1 MSTPWRVDAHQ
12 HFWRVCRG
20 DYFWMPDSGPLARD
34 YLPRDLAGLNEAAGI
49 CGTVLVQAA
58 PTVAETE
65 YLLGLADADGPV
77 DILGVVGWADLAGPD
92 LGEFE
97 KLASHPK
104 LVGVRPM
111 IQDIAADD
119 WVIQPAVLDGLS
131 RLPSLGLTFD
141 LLCHPRHLRYAIQAL
156 EQVPQ
161 LPVVVDHLA
170 KPRNDA
176 VDSEWRAH
184 MADLAARP
192 GTYCKLAGLV
202 TEVGRGWTAGQF
214 AGHVEAILE
223 LFGPRRIMI
232 GTDWPVLLTAAEHRD
247 VVALSDRLISQL
259 PAEDQVWMWRGA
271 AKEFYRLDTEPGA
284 TST

>member
-1 MSTPWRVDAHQ
+1 MPAPWRVDAHQ
-12 HFWRVCRG
+12 HFWRICRG
-20 DYFWMPDSGPLARD
+20 DYFWMPGSGPLARD
-34 YLPRDLAGLNEAAGI
+34 YLPSDLAGLNEAAGI

-77 DILGVVGWADLAGPD
+77 DILGVVGWADLTAPD
-92 LGEFE
+92 LGSFE
-97 KLASHPK
+97 KLARHPK

-131 RLPSLGLTFD
+131 RISGLGLTFD
-141 LLCHPRHLRYAIQAL
+141 LLCHPRHLRYALQAL
-156 EQVPQ
+156 EHVPQ

-170 KPRNDA
+170 KPHYDA

-184 MADLAARP
+184 MAALAARP
-192 GTYCKLAGLV
+192 DTYCKLAGLV
-202 TEVGRGWTAGQF
+202 TEVGPGWTADQF
-214 AGHVEAILE
+214 VRHVEVILE

-232 GTDWPVLLTAAEHRD
+232 GTDWPVLLSAAGHHD
-247 VVALSDRLISQL
+247 VVALADRLISQL
-259 PAEDQVWMWRGA
+259 PAEDQQWMWRRA
-271 AKEFYRLDTEPGA
+271 AKEFYGLQADPDAGR
-284 TST
+284 